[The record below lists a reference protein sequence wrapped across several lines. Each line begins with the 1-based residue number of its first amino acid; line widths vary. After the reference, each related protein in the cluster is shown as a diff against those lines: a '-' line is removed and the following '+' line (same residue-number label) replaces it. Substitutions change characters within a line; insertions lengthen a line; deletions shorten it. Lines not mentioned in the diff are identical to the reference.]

1 MVLCHNVRHWELRE
15 VCRRQMEESLFMGSM
30 QRAVRAGLIFLFLVC
45 VAIAAIAETKKEYRF
60 TVGPKA
66 SISVL
71 NQYGPVTAKPSAGNQ
86 VVVTAIL
93 RSDKV
98 EVDHDQS
105 GNRISIK
112 SHLLAGAN
120 AENGRVDYEVLIP
133 ADASITM
140 HSLTGPLRAEKL
152 GGDVT
157 LEGAGALVDVREIS
171 NAHVH
176 VKTMNGP
183 VRLTN
188 IQQGHVEISS
198 VSGDVTLSSVSGPLV
213 QVSSTSGKIH
223 YDGDFGSGGEYSLIS
238 HTGDIDAT
246 IPTDASVDVTAR
258 SVRGQV
264 ENDFPFQPKKHTTF
278 PVVAGSSFAGTIGKA
293 ASSVVLRTFSG
304 KIRLKKR

>member
-1 MVLCHNVRHWELRE
+1 MMAKPGSTFWRPTSKRRCFTRWLWMVLCHNVRHWELRE

-71 NQYGPVTAKPSAGNQ
+71 NQYGQVTAKPSAGNQ

-105 GNRISIK
+105 GNRIGIK

-176 VKTMNGP
+176 VK
-183 VRLTN
+183 
-188 IQQGHVEISS
+188 ISS
-198 VSGDVTLSSVSGPLV
+198 VSVDVTLSSVSGPLV

-246 IPTDASVDVTAR
+246 IPTDASVDV
-258 SVRGQV
+258 
-264 ENDFPFQPKKHTTF
+264 
-278 PVVAGSSFAGTIGKA
+278 
-293 ASSVVLRTFSG
+293 
-304 KIRLKKR
+304 